1 MMQVV
6 GLTGLRQCELR
17 AKPMPRIR
25 GSFALIK
32 IHVAPMCN
40 EHHAYAA
47 FDFRDRN
54 RADSLGHEAAG
65 EVVEVGSAS
74 RFRPGDRV
82 VALSGYPCGRCEVC
96 SSGAYAHCPTPVNP
110 LVECDSESGE
120 CCFAQYMIKAD
131 HLLVPI
137 PDAMSYEHAAMA
149 CCGLGATFTA
159 LETMHTGST
168 DTLLVT
174 GLGAVGLGAII
185 NAVMRG
191 TRVIA
196 AGRSPYRTALA
207 RRLGAHAVVD
217 PRDGGAV
224 GQIRA
229 LTGGRG
235 VDCAVECSAAAMYQR
250 LALDAVARRGRVTF
264 LGESGDLPFHVDRDL
279 IQKGVTLM
287 GSLDLYLH
295 HATAM
300 MRQIARAPSLIDAFI
315 THRLP
320 MSRIAEAW
328 ELQLGGE
335 CGKVV
340 LYPWR

>member
-1 MMQVV
+1 MMKVV
-6 GLTGLRQCELR
+6 ELTERRRCELR
-17 AKPMPRIR
+17 SKPLPRIR
-25 GSFALIK
+25 GSYVLLK

-54 RADSLGHEAAG
+54 RPDSLGHEAAG
-65 EVVEVGSAS
+65 EVVEAGPGS

-82 VALSGYPCGRCEVC
+82 VALSGYPCGRCDIC
-96 SSGAYAHCPTPVNP
+96 GSGAYAHCPTPVNP
-110 LVECDSESGE
+110 LDECNSESGE

-131 HLLVPI
+131 RLLLPI
-137 PDAMSYEHAAMA
+137 PDDMSYEHAAMA

-159 LETMHTGST
+159 LENMRVGST

-174 GLGAVGLGAII
+174 GLGPVGLGAII

-196 AGRSPYRTALA
+196 AGRSPARTELA
-207 RRLGAHAVVD
+207 RRLGALAVID
-217 PRDGGAV
+217 PRDPDAV
-224 GQIRA
+224 AQLRA

-235 VDCAVECSAAAMYQR
+235 VDCAVECSAAPMYQR

-264 LGESGDLPFHVDRDL
+264 LGESGELPFHVDRDL

-287 GSLDLYLH
+287 GSLDLYLE
-295 HATAM
+295 HATPM
-300 MRQIARAPSLIDAFI
+300 MRLIARASSLIDAFI

-320 MSRIAEAW
+320 LSRIAEGW
-328 ELQLGGE
+328 ELQLRGE
-335 CGKVV
+335 CGKIV
-340 LYPWR
+340 LYPWE